1 MPIRI
6 ENFMGT
12 IGFNAR
18 KYFPKLASEAYLK
31 MMFLRRRKQG
41 VEYIK
46 YFKSCGDNLPHP
58 RVVNLETINRC
69 NSTCDFCCAN
79 KNCDERPFAKMSMEL
94 FTSIIDQLADWGYE
108 NRLTLYGNNEPWM
121 DTRIVELHK
130 YAREKLPKAH
140 IFMSTNGLLLTPEK
154 VDQIAPYINELIINN
169 YAETQKL
176 QEPHQ
181 KVYDYIKSNPD
192 KFKDLDARI
201 QIRYIHEI
209 LTNRAGS
216 APNKEAPKKA
226 VKEICLM
233 PYTDMWIV
241 PDGRLGIC
249 CCDNKEVTTL
259 ADLNKTPLKEAWN
272 SKAYQELRKRMEM
285 PDGRANHPFCKYC
298 DFVDAGLRMDEV
310 RQANKEKNEG

>member
-6 ENFMGT
+6 ENFMGSF
-12 IGFNAR
+12 GFWAR
-18 KYFPKLASEAYLK
+18 KHFPHLASDLYLT
-31 MMFLRRRKQG
+31 MMFARRRKQG
-41 VEYIK
+41 HEYIE
-46 YFKSCGDNLPHP
+46 YFNSFGEDLPHP

-79 KNCDERPFAKMSMEL
+79 KYSDKRPFAKMSDEL
-94 FTSIIDQLADWGYE
+94 FKSIIDQLADWGYK

-130 YAREKLPKAH
+130 YAREKLPECH

-154 VDQIAPYINELIINN
+154 VDAIAPYLNELIINN
-169 YAETQKL
+169 YAETEEL
-176 QEPHQ
+176 QEPHK
-181 KVYDYIKSNPD
+181 KVYEHIKNNPE

-209 LTNRAGS
+209 LTNRAGA
-216 APNKEAPKKA
+216 APNKPKVETKA
-226 VKEICLM
+226 IREICLM

-249 CCDNKEVTTL
+249 CCDNREVTTL

-272 SKAYQELRKRMEM
+272 SPAYKELRKRMEM
-285 PDGRANHPFCKYC
+285 PGGRDNFPFCKGC

-310 RQANKEKNEG
+310 RKGLKA

>member
-18 KYFPKLASEAYLK
+18 KFFPHLASEAYLK

-41 VEYIK
+41 KQYIE
-46 YFKSCGDNLPHP
+46 YFKNCGENLPHP

-79 KNCDERPFAKMSMEL
+79 KNADQRPFMKMSEEM
-94 FTSIIDQLADWGYE
+94 FKNIIDQLADWGYK
-108 NRLTLYGNNEPWM
+108 NRLTLYGNNEPWL
-121 DTRIVELHK
+121 DTRIVEFHK
-130 YAREKLPKAH
+130 YAREKLPEAH

-154 VDQIAPYINELIINN
+154 VEQIAPYINELIINN
-169 YAETQKL
+169 YAETQEL
-176 QEPHQ
+176 QKPHQ
-181 KVYDYIKSNPD
+181 EVFDYINANPE
-192 KFKDLDARI
+192 KFANLDARI
-201 QIRYIHEI
+201 QIRYIHEV

-216 APNKEAPKKA
+216 APNKEAPKKE
-226 VKEICLM
+226 VREICLM

-249 CCDNKEVTTL
+249 CCDNREVTTL
-259 ADLNKTPLKEAWN
+259 ADLNKVSLKEAWN
-272 SKAYQELRKRMEM
+272 SKAYQELRRRMEM
-285 PDGRANHPFCKYC
+285 PGGRANHPFCKYC
-298 DFVDAGLRMDEV
+298 DFVDAGLRMNEV
-310 RQANKEKNEG
+310 EDANKEVNK

>member
-6 ENFMGT
+6 ENYMGT

-18 KYFPKLASEAYLK
+18 KYFPRLASAAYLK
-31 MMFLRRRKQG
+31 MMFLKRRRQG
-41 VEYIK
+41 KEYIE
-46 YFKSCGDNLPHP
+46 YFKSFGDELPHP

-79 KNCDERPFAKMSMEL
+79 KNADKRPFARMEEDL
-94 FTSIIDQLADWGYE
+94 FKSIIDQLADWGYK

-121 DTRIVELHK
+121 DTRIVEFHK
-130 YAREKLPKAH
+130 YAREKLPDVH

-154 VDQIAPYINELIINN
+154 VDAIAPYINELIINN
-169 YAETQKL
+169 YAETQEL
-176 QEPHQ
+176 QAPH
-181 KVYDYIKSNPD
+181 KAVYEHIKSNPE

-209 LTNRAGS
+209 LTNRAGA
-216 APNKEAPKKA
+216 APNKAMGSKPIE
-226 VKEICLM
+226 EICLM

-249 CCDNKEVTTL
+249 CCDNREVTTL
-259 ADLNKTPLKEAWN
+259 ADLNKMPLKEAWN

-285 PDGRANHPFCKYC
+285 KGGRANHPFCKYC
-298 DFVDAGLRMDEV
+298 DFIDAGLRMDEV
-310 RQANKEKNEG
+310 RKGLGK

>member
-6 ENFMGT
+6 ENYMGT

-18 KYFPKLASEAYLK
+18 KYFPRLASAAYLK
-31 MMFLRRRKQG
+31 MMFLKRRHQG
-41 VEYIK
+41 KEYIE
-46 YFKSCGDNLPHP
+46 YFKSFGDELPHP

-79 KNCDERPFAKMSMEL
+79 KNADKRPFARMEEDL
-94 FTSIIDQLADWGYE
+94 FKSIIDQLADWGYK

-121 DTRIVELHK
+121 DTRIVEFHK
-130 YAREKLPKAH
+130 YAREKLPDVH

-154 VDQIAPYINELIINN
+154 VDAIAPYINELIINN
-169 YAETQKL
+169 YAETQEL
-176 QEPHQ
+176 QASH
-181 KVYDYIKSNPD
+181 KAVYEHIKSNPE

-209 LTNRAGS
+209 LTNRAGA
-216 APNKEAPKKA
+216 APNKAMGSKPIE
-226 VKEICLM
+226 EICLM

-249 CCDNKEVTTL
+249 CCDNREVTTL

-285 PDGRANHPFCKYC
+285 KGGRANHPFCKYC
-298 DFVDAGLRMDEV
+298 DFIDAGLRMDEV
-310 RQANKEKNEG
+310 RKGLGK

>member
-12 IGFNAR
+12 FGFNAR
-18 KYFPKLASEAYLK
+18 KYFPHLASELYLK
-31 MMFLRRRKQG
+31 MMFAKRRKQG
-41 VEYIK
+41 FEYIE
-46 YFKSCGDNLPHP
+46 YFKSFGEELPYP

-69 NSTCDFCCAN
+69 NSTCSFCCAN
-79 KNCDERPFAKMSMEL
+79 KNDDQRPFMKMSDEL
-94 FTSIIDQLADWGYE
+94 FKSIIDQLADWGYK

-130 YAREKLPKAH
+130 YAREKLPQAH

-154 VDQIAPYINELIINN
+154 VDQIAPYIDELIINN
-169 YAETQKL
+169 YSESQKL

-181 KVYDYIKSNPD
+181 KVYDYIKSNPE
-192 KFKDLDARI
+192 KFKNLDARI

-216 APNKEAPKKA
+216 APNKEAPKKPI
-226 VKEICLM
+226 KEICLM

-241 PDGRLGIC
+241 PDGRMGIC

-285 PDGRANHPFCKYC
+285 EGGRANHPFCKYC

-310 RQANKEKNEG
+310 RKGLDK